1 MKNDLKRPPVV
12 LFEEVVPG
20 LAASLITSVVTT
32 YGWNCWAEEQ
42 PVVPEARFQERV
54 VPRVRIV
61 TDRPPLDRE
70 KR

>member
-1 MKNDLKRPPVV
+1 MRNDLKRPPSV

-20 LAASLITSVVTT
+20 LAPSLISSVTTT
-32 YGWNCWAEEQ
+32 YGWNCWVEEQ
-42 PVVPEARFQERV
+42 PEKPGARFQDRV
-54 VPRVRIV
+54 NARVRIV